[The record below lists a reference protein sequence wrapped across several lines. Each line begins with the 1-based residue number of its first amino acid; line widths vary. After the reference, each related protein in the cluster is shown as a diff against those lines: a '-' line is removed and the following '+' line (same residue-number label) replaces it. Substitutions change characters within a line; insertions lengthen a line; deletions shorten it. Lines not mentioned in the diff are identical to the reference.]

1 MHSSYYVEKVDIPV
15 DHSHT
20 NSIIEFIETGARH
33 NILLVLFSIYLVLA
47 GLFSLIFVFDE
58 TGSLKDAT
66 SILYGIASIL
76 AGVSFILI
84 KELPRNF
91 GFITLAIFLLLDGI
105 NVERIAINNSDYPLY
120 YFTLIGII
128 ALVSGVFFGFQRGT
142 WKNFGFIMLSGYP
155 ITTGAAGM
163 CVYDTTIN
171 HAFLLIS
178 VIFSLPAA
186 VSFFLR
192 R

>member
-1 MHSSYYVEKVDIPV
+1 LPFYGKLGRIRPVSQAYYESEKLFFGGD
-15 DHSHT
+15 
-20 NSIIEFIETGARH
+20 
-33 NILLVLFSIYLVLA
+33 LVLFSIYLVLA

-128 ALVSGVFFGFQRGT
+128 ALVSGVF
-142 WKNFGFIMLSGYP
+142 L
-155 ITTGAAGM
+155 
-163 CVYDTTIN
+163 
-171 HAFLLIS
+171 AFKEGHGRIS
-178 VIFSLPAA
+178 VSSCYLAIPSRQAQQ
-186 VSFFLR
+186 V
-192 R
+192 

>member
-91 GFITLAIFLLLDGI
+91 GFITLAIFCCWM
-105 NVERIAINNSDYPLY
+105 ES
-120 YFTLIGII
+120 
-128 ALVSGVFFGFQRGT
+128 
-142 WKNFGFIMLSGYP
+142 MLSESPSIIP
-155 ITTGAAGM
+155 ITHCITLR
-163 CVYDTTIN
+163 
-171 HAFLLIS
+171 LLG
-178 VIFSLPAA
+178 L
-186 VSFFLR
+186 
-192 R
+192 